1 MFFREI
7 FSECFQA
14 SSLITL
20 MFCDEYFILGL
31 RDESQILF
39 LLLWMCVGIK
49 YVWYYWPGKKFL
61 IDFSFFV
68 ALTVDTVKT

>member
-31 RDESQILF
+31 RNKSQILF
-39 LLLWMCVGIK
+39 LLL
-49 YVWYYWPGKKFL
+49 
-61 IDFSFFV
+61 
-68 ALTVDTVKT
+68 